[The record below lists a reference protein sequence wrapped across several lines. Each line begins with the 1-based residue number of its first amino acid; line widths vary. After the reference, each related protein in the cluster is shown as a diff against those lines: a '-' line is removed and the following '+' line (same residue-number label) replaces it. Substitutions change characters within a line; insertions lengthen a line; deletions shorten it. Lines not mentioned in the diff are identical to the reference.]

1 MKLRSSIAAAGA
13 AALIGTGAL
22 AVPALASAHPATHTL
37 KFISVQK
44 QSLELSKTSGGQ
56 QDNDVNAKG
65 KAVGFDMLYF
75 QGTTASIATVY
86 ATIDIAG
93 GFLYATFSYHTKTGA
108 ITNGKVTGGTHAFAG
123 ATGTAKVKN
132 LNKAGTR
139 TAVTIVYK
147 G

>member
-44 QSLELSKTSGGQ
+44 QSIPLSKTSGGQ

-65 KAVGFDMLYF
+65 KAVGFDTLYF
-75 QGTTASIATVY
+75 AFSSASTATVY
-86 ATIDIAG
+86 ATFDAAG
-93 GFLYATFSYHTKTGA
+93 GFSTGPA
-108 ITNGKVTGGTHAFAG
+108 RA
-123 ATGTAKVKN
+123 
-132 LNKAGTR
+132 AGTR
-139 TAVTIVYK
+139 RSRGWSAPTAPP
-147 G
+147 GRRRGRAAWPPA

>member
-1 MKLRSSIAAAGA
+1 MKLRTSIAAVGA
-13 AALIGTGAL
+13 AALIGSGAL

-37 KFISVQK
+37 KFIAVEK
-44 QSLELSKTSGGQ
+44 QSIELSPTSGGE
-56 QDNDVNAKG
+56 QDTDVNAKG

-75 QGTTASIATVY
+75 QGTSASTATLY
-86 ATIDIAG
+86 ATIDTAG
-93 GFLYATFSYHTKTGA
+93 GFLYATFVYHTKTGA
-108 ITNGKVTGGTHAFAG
+108 VTNGKVTGGTHAFAG
-123 ATGTAKVKN
+123 ATGTVKLKN

>member
-1 MKLRSSIAAAGA
+1 MKLRTSIAAVGA
-13 AALIGTGAL
+13 AALIGSGAL

-37 KFISVQK
+37 KFISVEK
-44 QSLELSKTSGGQ
+44 QSIELTTMSGGE
-56 QDNDVNAKG
+56 QDTDVNAKG

-75 QGTTASIATVY
+75 EGTSAPTATMY
-86 ATIDIAG
+86 ATIDVAG
-93 GFLYATFSYHTKTGA
+93 GFLYGTFIYHTKTGA
-108 ITNGKVTGGTHAFAG
+108 ITNGKVTGGTHAFVG
-123 ATGTAKVKN
+123 ASGTIKVKN